1 MRKLYPFLVIA
12 LASLQTVS
20 AISQYE
26 LENKPTQFQV
36 AYNSPVETVYI
47 DLSTI
52 NLAQAGPTYN
62 TLHAR
67 TISLYKQQNII
78 ADYMTNYTY
87 HRGKTSKDIYL
98 MDWHVA
104 PAKFYQ
110 VNGAPIG
117 MADNHRSVL
126 STGARVAPKGS
137 AVAEIGQFILH
148 NALEMERITYTFT
161 NPYVPPRP
169 YKPMN
174 TPAPTAEKPL
184 FGVQPPEGVYKPLNQ
199 LESPYAYHQ
208 PRLAPSKLGVY
219 GPVPPPPPTGPRPDW
234 ALDIQNQDLPD
245 PNTPMSQWGPQPD
258 YNAPPRL

>member
-1 MRKLYPFLVIA
+1 MRKLYPILVIA
-12 LASLQTVS
+12 LASLQTAS

-36 AYNSPVETVYI
+36 AYNSPTETVYI

-126 STGARVAPKGS
+126 STGCLLYTSPSPRDPKTSRMPSS
-137 AVAEIGQFILH
+137 A
-148 NALEMERITYTFT
+148 
-161 NPYVPPRP
+161 
-169 YKPMN
+169 
-174 TPAPTAEKPL
+174 
-184 FGVQPPEGVYKPLNQ
+184 
-199 LESPYAYHQ
+199 
-208 PRLAPSKLGVY
+208 
-219 GPVPPPPPTGPRPDW
+219 
-234 ALDIQNQDLPD
+234 
-245 PNTPMSQWGPQPD
+245 
-258 YNAPPRL
+258 